1 MLWTD
6 KIESEGGDKLT
17 TTFIKYV
24 NKDKILELVMSNP
37 DKENWSYGMGG
48 TVKINILW

>member
-6 KIESEGGDKLT
+6 KIESERGDKLT

-24 NKDKILELVMSNP
+24 NKDKILELVIILI
-37 DKENWSYGMGG
+37 KKIGVMG
-48 TVKINILW
+48 WEAR